1 MSTDVLLGE
10 WQGNVTYNLSPMI
23 REVFVIPLRDM
34 YGVTGYQISHC
45 LKVSIQSMVF
55 KQEKLEKLNPSNG
68 WGSYDVLFNFI
79 LDLKKACDEYPN
91 ERLKVY

>member
-10 WQGNVTYNLSPMI
+10 WQGNITYNLSPMI

-34 YGVTGYQISHC
+34 YGMTGYQISHC

-68 WGSYDVLFNFI
+68 LGNYDVLFNFI
-79 LDLKKACDEYPN
+79 LDLKGACDKYPN